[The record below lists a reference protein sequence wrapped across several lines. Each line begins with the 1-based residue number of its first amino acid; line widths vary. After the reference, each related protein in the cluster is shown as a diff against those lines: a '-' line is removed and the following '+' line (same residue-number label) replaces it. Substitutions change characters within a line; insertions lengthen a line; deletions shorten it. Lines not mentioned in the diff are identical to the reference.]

1 MGKPGLRGI
10 SYLYWNKRCFF
21 WWHKL
26 HCLIGSIFWLGCS
39 VSTSCNSGWCW
50 PTDHEKSRCCGWKV
64 NILWN
69 PKDYMYI
76 YPAHIHPLLVA
87 CCMLQVVR
95 NKIVVWVW
103 EDRTVWQECRM
114 GTWYTSILVMAVT
127 GTGTGTGTKLG
138 PGLRT
143 LPSRVPYPS
152 YSVPYAFTVICDTN
166 TI

>member
-1 MGKPGLRGI
+1 MCRPPVTVSDVYQPITEKVDVVAGRLIFVKSQGLYI
-10 SYLYWNKRCFF
+10 
-21 WWHKL
+21 
-26 HCLIGSIFWLGCS
+26 
-39 VSTSCNSGWCW
+39 
-50 PTDHEKSRCCGWKV
+50 
-64 NILWN
+64 
-69 PKDYMYI
+69 YI

-152 YSVPYAFTVICDTN
+152 YSVPYVFTVICDTN